1 MENIQERSTRLD
13 GMKVLMFEDMPLN
26 MEIAKFMLDNKGI
39 EVTTAEID
47 RLPLLFL
54 IIRWR
59 MLLMLC

>member
-39 EVTTAEID
+39 EVTTAEMD

>member
-39 EVTTAEID
+39 EVTTAEMD
-47 RLPLLFL
+47 RLPW
-54 IIRWR
+54 I
-59 MLLMLC
+59 C